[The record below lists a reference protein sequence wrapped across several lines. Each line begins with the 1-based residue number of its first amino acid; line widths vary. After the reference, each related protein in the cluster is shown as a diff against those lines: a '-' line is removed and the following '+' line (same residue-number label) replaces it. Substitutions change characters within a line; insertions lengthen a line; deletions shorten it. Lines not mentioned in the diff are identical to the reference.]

1 MRRGIDKDT
10 SYKPVDINHIRKRK
24 RFKRPIISVND
35 LDFEKFRDLIK
46 SRLGYDGRKDII
58 IYNSYGLPSITIG
71 TARE

>member
-1 MRRGIDKDT
+1 VRRGIDKDT
-10 SYKPVDINHIRKRK
+10 SYKPVDIRKRK

-58 IYNSYGLPSITIG
+58 IYNSYGLLSITID
-71 TARE
+71 TIRE

>member
-1 MRRGIDKDT
+1 VRRGIDKDT
-10 SYKPVDINHIRKRK
+10 SYKPVDIRKRK